1 MDLKKLDYIFKPK
14 TMAIVGVSLKNPLF
28 PGNIIYNKNLF
39 EFPVDIYAVNKVG
52 GTLEGKKVYTTIAY
66 IPKKLDM
73 AVLMISAKYIPDAM
87 KECGEAGVKSIII
100 GAGGFS
106 EKGLEGKKMEEELLK
121 IYKEYDMPF
130 MGPNCIGIHSQYCN
144 TFILPSERLA
154 TPPRGNVAVIS
165 QSGGFLIDQIF
176 SKFHEREIGIFAAAN
191 IGNKTLINEVTLLQY
206 FDQEPKVHT
215 LVLYSEGFKENSG
228 KQLVDFAKHSKKDI
242 IIIKGG
248 KSEFGARA
256 AMSHTASIASNLD
269 LISSSF
275 QQAGIIEAL
284 SESELVSY
292 SKAISFGLEPL
303 DGEIVILSISGGHGV
318 LAADIAAHYKLKMVK
333 FSEEEKKKLME
344 KVNPVI
350 REIGSFGNPTD
361 LTGSVTDKDVEK
373 CLELI
378 LSFKSVKGVVILL
391 VPYVPTITMQIGRR
405 LSNVVRN
412 LEIKKPVIAYC
423 PWLSIYGIIIN
434 GLELNRTIPVAHT
447 IEEAIQM
454 MHGLLMKGLKRIKHI

>member
-14 TMAIVGVSLKNPLF
+14 NMAIVGVSLKNPLF

-39 EFPVDIYAVNKVG
+39 EFPVEIYAVNKTG
-52 GTLEGKKVYTTIAY
+52 GSLEGKKVYSKLNE
-66 IPKKLDM
+66 IPEKLDM

-87 KECGEAGVKSIII
+87 RVCGEAGVKSVII

-106 EKGLEGKKMEEELLK
+106 EKGLEGEKMEKELLK

-154 TPPRGNVAVIS
+154 TPPKGNVAVIS

-191 IGNKTLINEVTLLQY
+191 IGNKALINEVTLLKY
-206 FDQEPKVHT
+206 FDQEPEVDT
-215 LVLYSEGFKENSG
+215 MVLYSEGFKQNSG
-228 KQLVDFAKHSKKDI
+228 KELVEFAKESKKDI

-248 KSEFGARA
+248 KSKSGARA

-275 QQAGIIEAL
+275 AQAGIIEAL

-292 SKAISFGLEPL
+292 SKAISFGLKPL

-318 LAADIAAHYKLKMVK
+318 LAADIAAHYNLPMVE
-333 FSEEEKKKLME
+333 FTEEEINKMLE
-344 KVNPVI
+344 NVNPVI
-350 REIGSFGNPTD
+350 REIGSFGNPID
-361 LTGSVTDKDVEK
+361 LTGSVTDKDIEN

-378 LSFKSVKGVVILL
+378 LSYDSVKGVVILL

-412 LEIKKPVIAYC
+412 LRNKKPVIAYC

-454 MHGLLMKGLKRIKHI
+454 MHGLQLKGQKNKKRG

>member
-1 MDLKKLDYIFKPK
+1 MG
-14 TMAIVGVSLKNPLF
+14 IVGVSLRNPLF
-28 PGNIIYNKNLF
+28 PGNIMYNKNLF
-39 EFPVDIYAVNKVG
+39 EFPVNVYPVNTKG
-52 GTLEGKKVYTTIAY
+52 GTLEGRKVYTKLTET
-66 IPKKLDM
+66 PEKLDM

-87 KECGEAGVKSIII
+87 RVCGEAGVKSVII
-100 GAGGFS
+100 GASGFS
-106 EKGLEGKKMEEELLK
+106 EKGTEGKKMEEELLE

-176 SKFHEREIGIFAAAN
+176 SKFHEREIGIFAAAS
-191 IGNKTLINEVTLLQY
+191 IGNKALINEVTLLKY
-206 FDQEPKVHT
+206 FDREPEVET
-215 LVLYSEGFKENSG
+215 MVLYTEGFKKNSG
-228 KQLVDFAKHSKKDI
+228 KELVEFAKQSKKDV

-248 KSEFGARA
+248 KSEFGVKA
-256 AMSHTASIASNLD
+256 AMSHTASIASNLN

-275 QQAGIIEAL
+275 QQAGIIEAV

-292 SKAISFGLEPL
+292 AKAISFGLEPL

-318 LAADIAAHYKLKMVK
+318 LASDIAANYNLKMVK
-333 FSEEEKKKLME
+333 LSEAQISELME
-344 KVNPVI
+344 NVNPVI
-350 REIGSFGNPTD
+350 REIGAFGNPVD
-361 LTGSVTDKDVEK
+361 LTGSVTDKDIEN

-378 LSFKSVKGVVILL
+378 LNYDSVKGVIILL
-391 VPYVPTITMQIGRR
+391 VPYVPTITMQVGRR

-412 LEIKKPVIAYC
+412 LKVKKPVIAYC

-454 MHGLLMKGLKRIKHI
+454 MHGLYLKGLKNKKPM